1 MNGLSSTDEYMVAK
15 CTWASDCDGKEVING
30 RIDRY
35 IIDDEWCEIVE
46 EQGGNSLLRK
56 QDIKEGI
63 ELTVTEL
70 IKMLEPYKDRNL
82 GKKYII
88 DFEKG
93 NLVIKQNKRKVK
105 SKEQTMQEV
114 VEKINNKNHTYN
126 FKEFAYA
133 FEHFCRE
140 FGYTYTTRLQVDQQA
155 IKKIFPTHKSFG
167 REELALVYTYI
178 RIFEKQV
185 KTATYL
191 SPTWGGMVFAMPKI
205 KQALRAS
212 EVRQQKIVDSQL
224 ADEVY

>member
-1 MNGLSSTDEYMVAK
+1 M
-15 CTWASDCDGKEVING
+15 
-30 RIDRY
+30 
-35 IIDDEWCEIVE
+35 
-46 EQGGNSLLRK
+46 
-56 QDIKEGI
+56 
-63 ELTVTEL
+63 TVNDL
-70 IKMLEPYKDRNL
+70 IQLLEPYKDKEL

-93 NLVIKQNKRKVK
+93 KLVIKQNKRKVK

-114 VEKINNKNHTYN
+114 VEKINNKDHKYN

-140 FGYTYTTRLQVDQQA
+140 FGYTYTTRLQIDQQA
-155 IKKIFPTHKSFG
+155 IKKVFPTHKSFG
-167 REELALVYTYI
+167 REELILVYTFI
-178 RIFEKQV
+178 RIFEKQI

-205 KQALRAS
+205 KQALRSS
-212 EVRQQKIVDSQL
+212 EVREKKVVDSQL

>member
-1 MNGLSSTDEYMVAK
+1 M
-15 CTWASDCDGKEVING
+15 
-30 RIDRY
+30 
-35 IIDDEWCEIVE
+35 
-46 EQGGNSLLRK
+46 
-56 QDIKEGI
+56 
-63 ELTVTEL
+63 TVNDL
-70 IKMLEPYKDRNL
+70 IQLLEPYKDKEL

-93 NLVIKQNKRKVK
+93 KLVIKQNKRKVK

-114 VEKINNKNHTYN
+114 VEKINNKDHNYN

-155 IKKIFPTHKSFG
+155 IKKVFPTHKSFG
-167 REELALVYTYI
+167 REELILVYTFI
-178 RIFEKQV
+178 RIFEKQI

-205 KQALRAS
+205 KQALRSS
-212 EVRQQKIVDSQL
+212 EVREKKVVDSQL

>member
-1 MNGLSSTDEYMVAK
+1 M
-15 CTWASDCDGKEVING
+15 
-30 RIDRY
+30 
-35 IIDDEWCEIVE
+35 
-46 EQGGNSLLRK
+46 
-56 QDIKEGI
+56 
-63 ELTVTEL
+63 TVNDL
-70 IKMLEPYKDRNL
+70 IQLLEPYKDKEL

-93 NLVIKQNKRKVK
+93 KLVIKQNKRKVK

-114 VEKINNKNHTYN
+114 VEKINNKAHNYN

-140 FGYTYTTRLQVDQQA
+140 FGYTYTTRLQIDQQA
-155 IKKIFPTHKSFG
+155 IKKVFPTHKSFG
-167 REELALVYTYI
+167 REELILVYTFI
-178 RIFEKQV
+178 RIFEKQI

-205 KQALRAS
+205 KQALRSS
-212 EVRQQKIVDSQL
+212 EVREKKVVDSQL

>member
-1 MNGLSSTDEYMVAK
+1 M
-15 CTWASDCDGKEVING
+15 
-30 RIDRY
+30 
-35 IIDDEWCEIVE
+35 
-46 EQGGNSLLRK
+46 
-56 QDIKEGI
+56 
-63 ELTVTEL
+63 TVNDL
-70 IKMLEPYKDRNL
+70 IQLLEPHKAKEL

-93 NLVIKQNKRKVK
+93 KLVIKQNKRKVK

-114 VEKINNKNHTYN
+114 VEKINNKDHNYN

-155 IKKIFPTHKSFG
+155 IKKVFPTHKSFG
-167 REELALVYTYI
+167 REELILVYTFI
-178 RIFEKQV
+178 RIFEKQI

-205 KQALRAS
+205 KQALRSS
-212 EVRQQKIVDSQL
+212 EVREKKVVDSQL

>member
-1 MNGLSSTDEYMVAK
+1 M
-15 CTWASDCDGKEVING
+15 
-30 RIDRY
+30 
-35 IIDDEWCEIVE
+35 
-46 EQGGNSLLRK
+46 
-56 QDIKEGI
+56 
-63 ELTVTEL
+63 TVNDL
-70 IKMLEPYKDRNL
+70 IQLLEPYKDKEL

-93 NLVIKQNKRKVK
+93 KLVIKQNKRKVK

-114 VEKINNKNHTYN
+114 VEKINNKDHNYN

-140 FGYTYTTRLQVDQQA
+140 FGYIYTTRLQIDQQA
-155 IKKIFPTHKSFG
+155 IKKVFPTHKSFG
-167 REELALVYTYI
+167 REELILIYTFI
-178 RIFEKQV
+178 RIFEKQI

-205 KQALRAS
+205 KQALRS
-212 EVRQQKIVDSQL
+212 IEVREKKVVDSQL